1 MKKAIVYILTAVMIL
16 SASLTLGTA
25 AAEAAKKE
33 IIVKVNGSKVVF
45 PDTQPFLDENERVQV
60 PVRFVSQAL
69 GASVE
74 WIAKSRTVEI
84 TKGSDK
90 VILQDSKKEY
100 TVNGVQ
106 KAMDTVATNKS
117 GRILVPIRFVSE
129 ALGATVTWDG
139 KTSTV
144 SITIKP
150 AETVKVGSFTVPT
163 NTLLS
168 VTPVGD
174 GSYYET
180 CFLINYGYSNEKTTQ
195 MINDVESILLQKL
208 DKSTVD
214 KIIAHA
220 KKKKLDVFLQ
230 GIDLYDQKSNR
241 WIHIEDSYAF
251 DLTIYVC
258 TFGK

>member
-1 MKKAIVYILTAVMIL
+1 MKKAIAYILTAVMIL
-16 SASLTLGTA
+16 SSGFTLGTTT
-25 AAEAAKKE
+25 AEAAKKE

-163 NTLLS
+163 NTMLLANNAN
-168 VTPVGD
+168 GD
-174 GSYYET
+174 PDYDA
-180 CFLINYGYSNEKTTQ
+180 CFLVNVGYSKEKVTQ
-195 MINDVESILLQKL
+195 IIEDLRNILLQKFSE
-208 DKSTVD
+208 DTVNT
-214 KIIAHA
+214 IINHV
-220 KKKKLDVFLQ
+220 KKKKIDIFLQ

-241 WIHIEDSYAF
+241 YIHIMDSYSV
-251 DLTIYVC
+251 DVTIWIYS
-258 TFGK
+258 FGK